1 MVWGSGNRGARGFVR
16 SLWSWTGQT
25 RLTVLTGQGGAA
37 HAGQLSPLSIS
48 LTPLGWGLGRDIPV
62 AAGGRRAQVGGDVS
76 REQSGVGPPRAL
88 GVAVWT
94 RP

>member
-1 MVWGSGNRGARGFVR
+1 MPVS
-16 SLWSWTGQT
+16 
-25 RLTVLTGQGGAA
+25 
-37 HAGQLSPLSIS
+37 SPLSIS

-76 REQSGVGPPRAL
+76 REQRGVGPPRAL